1 MQAPK
6 LPKNETER
14 LIALK
19 QYQILDTGSE
29 RLFDDITK
37 LASQICGTPIALI
50 TLLDENRQWFKSAIG
65 INATETP
72 RNISFCGHTILGED
86 IFEIS
91 NALEDERFFDN
102 PLVKG
107 QPNIRFYAG
116 MPLITEDGHAL
127 GSLCVIDQTARLL
140 SADQRDSLKILGR
153 QVVAQIEHRMNLI
166 KIEEATSILENT
178 GRIAKVGGWVL
189 DLETMRIQWTKEVFA
204 IHELD
209 ATEPPTLE
217 DAIRFYAPES
227 QPVILAAVKRA
238 IATGESWDLE
248 LPFITAKNNHIWVR
262 AQGTAI
268 YNNGKV
274 VRLMGAFQDITQLK
288 KNQFDLAWVNRA
300 LLILSKSNETLIHM
314 TDEIKLIK
322 EICRIIV
329 EIGGYRMAWVGY
341 AEEDDYKSIKPK
353 AYYGQADPKF
363 LDSINLSW
371 SDTHINGLG
380 PGGRTIRGGMP
391 IIVKDLM
398 LDPTYPAK
406 EAAYEQGYMS
416 LVSLPLKAKDKVFGL
431 LAMYASETRD
441 FAEQEVSLLQELAE
455 NLAAGVINIR
465 VEKERQLLNLAML
478 KLAKSVNAASGDDFF
493 EQLVKNMVETSGAQA
508 GYIAR
513 LLPEKPLKGRM
524 LAAMVD
530 GNTVD
535 NFDFPIPDA
544 VSNTLFG
551 SGNLYIVTHN
561 AYIDFP
567 NVSMMRFHKYQAFAA
582 LRLHNAKDD
591 NVGLLFVF
599 FHQPLH
605 AHCLD
610 LITSTLKIFAARS
623 ASELE
628 RMEAHNIIQEQASL
642 LDKTRDAII
651 VRDMNDQI
659 TFWNKGAEALYGWT
673 SLEVLERPIHQLLR
687 PDLAA
692 FGEAKKTLM
701 AHDEWVGEMAEYHK
715 NGSMLFI
722 ESRWTLVRDHEGNP
736 KSIFAI
742 KSDITTRK
750 LTEEKILEMAFYDP
764 LTKLAN
770 RRLLIDRLE
779 KAVLSSARSGN
790 FGALMFIDLDNFK
803 TLNDTLGHE
812 KGDILLQE
820 VATKLKACVRDSD
833 TVARFGGDEFV
844 ILLENLN
851 SDIDQASALASKIG
865 SKILSKLNRA
875 FDFDGYQHLSTPS
888 IGIALFND
896 QTRGVSELIKQ
907 SDIAMYQS
915 KAAGRNR
922 LTFYSETSL
931 Q

>member
-248 LPFITAKNNHIWVR
+248 LPFITAKNNRIWVR

-314 TDEIKLIK
+314 ADEIKLIK

-441 FAEQEVSLLQELAE
+441 FAKQEVSLLQELAE

-493 EQLVKNMVETSGAQA
+493 EQLVKNTQA
-508 GYIAR
+508 
-513 LLPEKPLKGRM
+513 
-524 LAAMVD
+524 
-530 GNTVD
+530 
-535 NFDFPIPDA
+535 
-544 VSNTLFG
+544 
-551 SGNLYIVTHN
+551 NL
-561 AYIDFP
+561 
-567 NVSMMRFHKYQAFAA
+567 
-582 LRLHNAKDD
+582 
-591 NVGLLFVF
+591 
-599 FHQPLH
+599 
-605 AHCLD
+605 
-610 LITSTLKIFAARS
+610 
-623 ASELE
+623 
-628 RMEAHNIIQEQASL
+628 
-642 LDKTRDAII
+642 
-651 VRDMNDQI
+651 
-659 TFWNKGAEALYGWT
+659 
-673 SLEVLERPIHQLLR
+673 
-687 PDLAA
+687 
-692 FGEAKKTLM
+692 
-701 AHDEWVGEMAEYHK
+701 
-715 NGSMLFI
+715 
-722 ESRWTLVRDHEGNP
+722 
-736 KSIFAI
+736 
-742 KSDITTRK
+742 
-750 LTEEKILEMAFYDP
+750 
-764 LTKLAN
+764 
-770 RRLLIDRLE
+770 
-779 KAVLSSARSGN
+779 
-790 FGALMFIDLDNFK
+790 
-803 TLNDTLGHE
+803 
-812 KGDILLQE
+812 
-820 VATKLKACVRDSD
+820 
-833 TVARFGGDEFV
+833 
-844 ILLENLN
+844 
-851 SDIDQASALASKIG
+851 
-865 SKILSKLNRA
+865 
-875 FDFDGYQHLSTPS
+875 
-888 IGIALFND
+888 
-896 QTRGVSELIKQ
+896 
-907 SDIAMYQS
+907 
-915 KAAGRNR
+915 
-922 LTFYSETSL
+922 
-931 Q
+931 

>member
-322 EICRIIV
+322 EIC
-329 EIGGYRMAWVGY
+329 
-341 AEEDDYKSIKPK
+341 
-353 AYYGQADPKF
+353 
-363 LDSINLSW
+363 
-371 SDTHINGLG
+371 
-380 PGGRTIRGGMP
+380 
-391 IIVKDLM
+391 
-398 LDPTYPAK
+398 
-406 EAAYEQGYMS
+406 
-416 LVSLPLKAKDKVFGL
+416 
-431 LAMYASETRD
+431 AS
-441 FAEQEVSLLQELAE
+441 S
-455 NLAAGVINIR
+455 
-465 VEKERQLLNLAML
+465 L
-478 KLAKSVNAASGDDFF
+478 KLVVTVWLGLD
-493 EQLVKNMVETSGAQA
+493 MP
-508 GYIAR
+508 R
-513 LLPEKPLKGRM
+513 RM
-524 LAAMVD
+524 
-530 GNTVD
+530 
-535 NFDFPIPDA
+535 
-544 VSNTLFG
+544 
-551 SGNLYIVTHN
+551 
-561 AYIDFP
+561 
-567 NVSMMRFHKYQAFAA
+567 
-582 LRLHNAKDD
+582 
-591 NVGLLFVF
+591 
-599 FHQPLH
+599 
-605 AHCLD
+605 
-610 LITSTLKIFAARS
+610 ITSPSNLK
-623 ASELE
+623 
-628 RMEAHNIIQEQASL
+628 
-642 LDKTRDAII
+642 
-651 VRDMNDQI
+651 
-659 TFWNKGAEALYGWT
+659 
-673 SLEVLERPIHQLLR
+673 PI
-687 PDLAA
+687 
-692 FGEAKKTLM
+692 M
-701 AHDEWVGEMAEYHK
+701 V
-715 NGSMLFI
+715 
-722 ESRWTLVRDHEGNP
+722 
-736 KSIFAI
+736 
-742 KSDITTRK
+742 K
-750 LTEEKILEMAFYDP
+750 LTPSFWIV
-764 LTKLAN
+764 LT
-770 RRLLIDRLE
+770 
-779 KAVLSSARSGN
+779 
-790 FGALMFIDLDNFK
+790 
-803 TLNDTLGHE
+803 
-812 KGDILLQE
+812 
-820 VATKLKACVRDSD
+820 
-833 TVARFGGDEFV
+833 
-844 ILLENLN
+844 
-851 SDIDQASALASKIG
+851 
-865 SKILSKLNRA
+865 
-875 FDFDGYQHLSTPS
+875 
-888 IGIALFND
+888 
-896 QTRGVSELIKQ
+896 
-907 SDIAMYQS
+907 
-915 KAAGRNR
+915 
-922 LTFYSETSL
+922 
-931 Q
+931 